1 MPDLLNYGLYLDSR
15 EGVSVE
21 ELADDYELPIEEIEE
36 RLAAAKL
43 CFELQIDHIEFA
55 DDF

>member
-15 EGVSVE
+15 EGVSIE
-21 ELADDYELPIEEIEE
+21 ELAEDYELPIEEIEE

-43 CFELQIDHIEFA
+43 CFEMQIDHIEFA